1 MKIISIVGARP
12 QFIKDAIV
20 SRKLREKDIFDKFRR
35 KEYLK
40 WIDFYDG
47 GKASDK
53 TVRILINGKM

>member
-20 SRKLREKDIFDKFRR
+20 SKKLREKDIFDKFRR

-40 WIDFYDG
+40 WIDFYGG

-53 TVRILINGKM
+53 IVRISIDESV